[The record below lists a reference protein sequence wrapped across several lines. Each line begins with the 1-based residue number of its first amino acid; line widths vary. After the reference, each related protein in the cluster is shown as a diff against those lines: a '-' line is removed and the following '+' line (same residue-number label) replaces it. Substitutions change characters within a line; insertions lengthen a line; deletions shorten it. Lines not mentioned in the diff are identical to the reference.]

1 MSSTRS
7 LIVDASGATAGS
19 YKTIESA
26 LEKIPH
32 GGSIL
37 VKPGIY
43 RESVSLNS
51 HVQLIAESGAVIQ
64 ATDGPAL
71 HLTADSVTE
80 ISGFELIADTV
91 SEVCFFF
98 FFFFFFLIYFFIYL
112 FIYLF
117 NIFFELK
124 FFFFI

>member
-80 ISGFELIADTV
+80 ISGFELISDTFF
-91 SEVCFFF
+91 ELCFFF
-98 FFFFFFLIYFFIYL
+98 FFFFL